1 MTNFNDRSNTTQ
13 NLEAAMLKIQGE
25 IVDPAPNRKSHFS
38 RKGEND
44 YADLQAI
51 LKGIRPLC
59 AKHGIKH
66 GIKTSMRG
74 EDWVI
79 FLALSHPES
88 GEWDNTNT
96 LPYNPRLKPM
106 ERMSEKTYASRQ
118 LYSQEFG
125 ICVDRDDDG
134 HLAQQGTVADAGVRQ
149 AKARE
154 FLKVEWKNCTTD
166 EQRAKFAI
174 GAGKT
179 VKSGLVTQE
188 FVTELM
194 DATVSA

>member
-1 MTNFNDRSNTTQ
+1 MTNCNDRSASTQ
-13 NLEAAMLKIQGE
+13 NLEAAMLKIQGDV
-25 IVDPAPNRKSHFS
+25 VDPAPNRKSHFA

-44 YADLQAI
+44 YADLQAF
-51 LKGIRPLC
+51 LKLLRPLC
-59 AKHGIKH
+59 ANYGIKH
-66 GIKTSMRG
+66 GIKTGSRG

-79 FLALSHPES
+79 YLALSHPES

-134 HLAQQGTVADAGVRQ
+134 HMAQQGTIADAGVRQ
-149 AKARE
+149 AKAKE
-154 FLKVEWKNCTTD
+154 FLKSEWLNCKTE

-174 GAGKT
+174 GASKT

-194 DATVSA
+194 EANVSA

>member
-1 MTNFNDRSNTTQ
+1 MSNNDRSVSTK
-13 NLEAAMLKIQGE
+13 NLEAAMLQIQGK
-25 IVDPAPNRKSHFS
+25 IVDPAPNRKSHFA

-51 LKGIRPLC
+51 LKAIRPLC
-59 AKHGIKH
+59 AEFGIKH
-66 GIKTSMRG
+66 GVKTGKDG

-79 FLALSHPES
+79 YLCLSHPES
-88 GEWDNTNT
+88 GEWDNTNV

-134 HLAQQGTVADAGVRQ
+134 HMAQQGNIADTGVRQ
-149 AKARE
+149 AKAKE
-154 FLKVEWKNCTTD
+154 FLRKEWNSCTTE

-174 GAGKT
+174 GASKT

-188 FVTELM
+188 FVSELM
-194 DATVSA
+194 EEVVSA

>member
-1 MTNFNDRSNTTQ
+1 MSKPDCSSSTQ

-25 IVDPAPNRKSHFS
+25 IVDPAPNRKSHFA

-44 YADLQAI
+44 YADLQAM
-51 LKGIRPLC
+51 LKTIRPLC
-59 AKHGIKH
+59 AKHGVKH
-66 GIKTSMRG
+66 GIKTAPRG
-74 EDWVI
+74 DEWVI
-79 FLALSHPES
+79 FLTLSHPES
-88 GEWDNTNT
+88 GEWDNTNM

-134 HLAQQGTVADAGVRQ
+134 HMAQQGTITDTETRKQ
-149 AKARE
+149 KAKL
-154 FLKVEWKNCTTD
+154 FLQKEWSSCKTD

-174 GAGKT
+174 GASKT
-179 VKSGLVTQE
+179 VESGLVTQE
-188 FVTELM
+188 FVSELM
-194 DATVSA
+194 EATVSA

>member
-1 MTNFNDRSNTTQ
+1 MSNTDRSVSTK
-13 NLEAAMLKIQGE
+13 NLEAAMLQIQGD
-25 IVDPAPNRKSHFS
+25 ITDPAPNRKSHFS

-51 LKGIRPLC
+51 LKSIRPLC
-59 AKHGIKH
+59 AKFGIKH
-66 GIKTSMRG
+66 GVKTGRDG

-79 FLALSHPES
+79 YLCLSHPES
-88 GEWDNTNT
+88 GEWDNTNM

-134 HLAQQGTVADAGVRQ
+134 HLAQQGAVADSGVRK
-149 AKARE
+149 AKAQE
-154 FLKVEWKNCTTD
+154 FLKAEWKNCTTE

-174 GAGKT
+174 GASKT

-194 DATVSA
+194 EHVVSA